1 MSNTNLNIRIDENL
15 KKNAEKV
22 FSSLGL
28 TTTAAFTIF
37 AKTVVREQG
46 IPFKL
51 SLNPSY
57 NAETMAAMDDVVNHR
72 NMSRK
77 FNTVKELM
85 DDLNAED

>member
-37 AKTVVREQG
+37 AQTVVREQG

-57 NAETMAAMDDVVNHR
+57 NAETMAAIDDVVNHR

-85 DDLNAED
+85 DDLNAQD